1 MVFLVKLSSNHRGG
15 LYSGTATGTRRLGVN
30 PFDNNEIFIN
40 ITGSGFTSFNY
51 SALIGGWAVIGITKA
66 SGSNPIRTHI
76 YDYDTATWNHADLA
90 PLADG
95 SGTVD
100 SILLGS
106 FDPGQFLNGIVAAYG
121 LWAGTA
127 LADGAFTTG
136 TGFQTSL
143 ANWYAQTPSVLWR
156 FNQVSAADP
165 VTDLM
170 GSGADQSAITGTTVS
185 ADEPAGW
192 SYALVN
198 TVTGAAT
205 MGLGPVDLTSLGT
218 VVVPA
223 ASSIDL
229 GAASLSASG
238 GVQRQGSAAIDLG
251 ALSLLGTVQEDVGPT
266 PIQRLTDIAE
276 ALLTCLCTAAEAR
289 PRPPQH
295 CCYRIGEEVAHDA
308 DMFTDLCCEGLAYVS
323 VGDIYPVVDSFPE
336 QSIVTQADQV
346 CSFPSWAINLRAGIV
361 RCAPV
366 GTDTTMP
373 TCTDWN
379 VAALQNMYDAQS
391 LASGVCCFKQDWLQL
406 EPGLSV
412 VIGPNSTTVPQG
424 GCVERFITIQ
434 VQTTVCPSC

>member
-15 LYSGTATGTRRLGVN
+15 LYSGTSTGTRRLGVN

-40 ITGSGFTSFNY
+40 ITGPGFTSSNY
-51 SALIGGWAVIGITKA
+51 SALIGGWAAIGITKA
-66 SGSNPIRTHI
+66 SGSAAVRTHI
-76 YDYDTATWNHADLA
+76 YDYDTGLWTHTDLA
-90 PLADG
+90 TLTNG

-100 SILLGS
+100 TILLGS

-121 LWAGTA
+121 LWTGTA
-127 LADGAFTTG
+127 LADAVFSAGS
-136 TGFQTSL
+136 GFQASL
-143 ANWYAQTPSVLWR
+143 SNWYAQTPSVLWR
-156 FNQVSAADP
+156 FNQASTATA

-170 GSGADQSAITGTTVS
+170 GSGADQSAIVGTTVS

-198 TVTGAAT
+198 SVTGSAT
-205 MGLGPVDLTSLGT
+205 MGLGPVDLTALANVTVSGT
-218 VVVPA
+218 
-223 ASSIDL
+223 S
-229 GAASLSASG
+229 
-238 GVQRQGSAAIDLG
+238 AIDLG
-251 ALSLLGTVQEDVGPT
+251 ALDVVATVQQDVGPT

-295 CCYRIGEEVAHDA
+295 CCFRIGEEVAHDA

-346 CSFPSWAINLRAGIV
+346 CSFPSWAVNLRAGIV

-373 TCTDWN
+373 TCAEWN

-424 GCVERFITIQ
+424 GCVERFVTIQ
-434 VQTTVCPSC
+434 VQTTVCPTC